1 VSSVI
6 VSVKDHS
13 MDKST
18 TTTYG
23 QFTITTVE
31 LGYESLAWIVVIGL
45 ATLVLVGYLV
55 LADRRRNRSKLDD
68 RFQK

>member
-1 VSSVI
+1 
-6 VSVKDHS
+6 

-23 QFTITTVE
+23 PLTITEVE

-45 ATLVLVGYLV
+45 AALVLVGYLV
-55 LADRRRNRSKLDD
+55 LADRRRKKRDAERRARKT
-68 RFQK
+68 